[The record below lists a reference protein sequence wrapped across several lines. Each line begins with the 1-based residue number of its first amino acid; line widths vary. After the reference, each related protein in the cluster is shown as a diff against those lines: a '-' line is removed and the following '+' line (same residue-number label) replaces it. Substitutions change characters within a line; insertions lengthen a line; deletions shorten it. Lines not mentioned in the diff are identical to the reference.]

1 MGWVVFSNIPL
12 GVITVKV
19 YNWMNMDV
27 LRTGNFEGEALEMTK
42 LGSFILELLRLCV
55 LLVLTLFILGGVERF
70 IYQSIFGQPVY
81 NWSMALGNLLLF
93 FMMYRNHFQFKGW
106 YKSQKNQKLTILT
119 TRIITVISL
128 GLIILPI
135 GRLSL

>member
-27 LRTGNFEGEALEMTK
+27 LHTENFEGEALEMTK
-42 LGSFILELLRLCV
+42 LGSFILELLRMCV
-55 LLVLTLFILGGVERF
+55 LLMLTLFILGGVERF

-81 NWSMALGNLLLF
+81 NWSMALGNLLIF
-93 FMMYRNHFQFKGW
+93 FMLYRNHFQFKGW

-119 TRIITVISL
+119 TRITTVISL
-128 GLIILPI
+128 GLIIQPI

>member
-1 MGWVVFSNIPL
+1 M
-12 GVITVKV
+12 VKV

-42 LGSFILELLRLCV
+42 LGSFILELLRMCV
-55 LLVLTLFILGGVERF
+55 LLMLTLFILGGVERF

-81 NWSMALGNLLLF
+81 NWSMALGNLLIF
-93 FMMYRNHFQFKGW
+93 FMLYRNHFQFKGW

-119 TRIITVISL
+119 TRITTVISL
-128 GLIILPI
+128 GLIILPMI

>member
-27 LRTGNFEGEALEMTK
+27 LRTENFEGEALEMTK
-42 LGSFILELLRLCV
+42 LGSFILELLRMCV
-55 LLVLTLFILGGVERF
+55 LLMLTLFILGGVERF

-81 NWSMALGNLLLF
+81 NWSMALGNLLIF
-93 FMMYRNHFQFKGW
+93 FMLYRNHFQFKGW

-119 TRIITVISL
+119 TRITTVISL
-128 GLIILPI
+128 GLIMLPI
-135 GRLSL
+135 GLG

>member
-27 LRTGNFEGEALEMTK
+27 LHTENFEGEALEMTK
-42 LGSFILELLRLCV
+42 LGSFILELLRMCV
-55 LLVLTLFILGGVERF
+55 LLMLTLFILGGVERF

-81 NWSMALGNLLLF
+81 NWSMALGNLLIF
-93 FMMYRNHFQFKGW
+93 FMLYRNHFQFKGW
-106 YKSQKNQKLTILT
+106 YKSHKNQKLTILT

>member
-1 MGWVVFSNIPL
+1 MNIPL

-27 LRTGNFEGEALEMTK
+27 LRTENLEGKAVEMTK
-42 LGSFILELLRLCV
+42 FGSFILELLRMCV

-70 IYQSIFGQPVY
+70 IYQSIFGQPMY
-81 NWSMALGNLLLF
+81 NWSMALGNLLIF
-93 FMMYRNHFQFKGW
+93 FMLYRNHFQFKGW

-119 TRIITVISL
+119 TRITMVVSL

-135 GRLSL
+135 GLG

>member
-27 LRTGNFEGEALEMTK
+27 LHTENFEGEALEMTK
-42 LGSFILELLRLCV
+42 LGSFILELLRMCV
-55 LLVLTLFILGGVERF
+55 LLMLTLFILGGVERF

-81 NWSMALGNLLLF
+81 NWSMALGNLLIF
-93 FMMYRNHFQFKGW
+93 FMLYRNHFQFKGW

-119 TRIITVISL
+119 TRITTVISL

>member
-1 MGWVVFSNIPL
+1 MGGVVFLNIPL

-27 LRTGNFEGEALEMTK
+27 LRTENLEGKAVEMTK
-42 LGSFILELLRLCV
+42 FGSFILELLRMCV

-70 IYQSIFGQPVY
+70 IYQSIFGQPMY
-81 NWSMALGNLLLF
+81 NWSMALGNLLIF
-93 FMMYRNHFQFKGW
+93 FMLYRNHFQFKGW

-119 TRIITVISL
+119 TRITMVVSL

-135 GRLSL
+135 GLG

>member
-27 LRTGNFEGEALEMTK
+27 LHTENFEGEALEMTK
-42 LGSFILELLRLCV
+42 LGSFILELLRMCV
-55 LLVLTLFILGGVERF
+55 LLMLTLFILGGVERF

-81 NWSMALGNLLLF
+81 NWSMALGNLLIF
-93 FMMYRNHFQFKGW
+93 FMLYRNHFQFKGW

-119 TRIITVISL
+119 TRITMVISL

-135 GRLSL
+135 GLG

>member
-1 MGWVVFSNIPL
+1 MGGVVFSNIPL

-27 LRTGNFEGEALEMTK
+27 LRTENFEGEALEMTK
-42 LGSFILELLRLCV
+42 LGSFIMELLRICI
-55 LLVLTLFILGGVERF
+55 LLMLTLFILGGGERF

-81 NWSMALGNLLLF
+81 NWSMALGNLLIF
-93 FMMYRNHFQFKGW
+93 FMLYRNHFQFKGW

-119 TRIITVISL
+119 TRITTVISL

-135 GRLSL
+135 GLS

>member
-27 LRTGNFEGEALEMTK
+27 LRTENFEGEALEMTK
-42 LGSFILELLRLCV
+42 LGSFILELLRMCV
-55 LLVLTLFILGGVERF
+55 LLTLTLFILGGVERF

-81 NWSMALGNLLLF
+81 NWSMALGNLLIF
-93 FMMYRNHFQFKGW
+93 FMLYRNHFQFKGW

-119 TRIITVISL
+119 TRITTVISL

-135 GRLSL
+135 GLG

>member
-27 LRTGNFEGEALEMTK
+27 LHTENFEGEALEMTK
-42 LGSFILELLRLCV
+42 LGSFILELLRMCV
-55 LLVLTLFILGGVERF
+55 LLMLTLFILGGVERF

-81 NWSMALGNLLLF
+81 NWSMALGNLLIF
-93 FMMYRNHFQFKGW
+93 FMLYRNHFQFKGW

-119 TRIITVISL
+119 TRITTVISL

-135 GRLSL
+135 GLG

>member
-1 MGWVVFSNIPL
+1 M
-12 GVITVKV
+12 VKV

-27 LRTGNFEGEALEMTK
+27 LRIENLEGKAVEMTK
-42 LGSFILELLRLCV
+42 FGSFILELLRMCV

-81 NWSMALGNLLLF
+81 NWSMALGNLLIF
-93 FMMYRNHFQFKGW
+93 FMLYRNHFQFKGW

-119 TRIITVISL
+119 TRITTVISL

-135 GRLSL
+135 VRLSL